1 MAEES
6 TPEIQESAKEPMS
19 LDAVLES
26 SIGEALEG
34 TVIETDTPK
43 EETSK
48 EESNEVSKE
57 DITVPAEKL
66 TSPEK
71 EDEES
76 ESLDQLATEHEE
88 DQPESENSEE
98 NPDTEEVSE
107 NSTESKLEAPK
118 NWSDSVKKVF
128 DTLPPESQEFM
139 IKRDKEMTSDY
150 TKKTQDLAEQRKN
163 IEALNKVIEPAKR
176 NIAATGI
183 SEAEYISRLLNADA
197 ALRTNPKMALRQL
210 AQGYGINLSSI
221 EDESESWNDPDP
233 QIAQLMQQNQQIMSE
248 LNQFKQQNIQS
259 TVAQTEQTVEQFS
272 TKTDAKGN
280 LMHPHFDKV
289 RVKMGNLIDAGEA
302 KGLDDAYKKAV
313 RLDDDLYEETLKNSQ
328 LTVKKQEDSKRKA
341 AVEKARK
348 VKPSSSANP
357 PKGSVKATDL
367 DSLLMTNIEGA
378 GFSR

>member
-6 TPEIQESAKEPMS
+6 TPEIQESANEPMS

-26 SIGEALEG
+26 SIGEALKEPE
-34 TVIETDTPK
+34 VSEDNPV
-43 EETSK
+43 EETQQDTI
-48 EESNEVSKE
+48 E
-57 DITVPAEKL
+57 DITVPEQQE

-71 EDEES
+71 EEDDS
-76 ESLDQLATEHEE
+76 DNLDQLATEQE
-88 DQPESENSEE
+88 DDQSDSEDSEE
-98 NPDTEEVSE
+98 NPDNVEASE

-118 NWSDSVKKVF
+118 NWSDDVKKVF
-128 DTLPPESQEFM
+128 DTLPAESQEFM

-163 IEALNKVIEPAKR
+163 IEALDKVLQPAR
-176 NIAATGI
+176 QNIQATGI
-183 SEAEYISRLLNADA
+183 GEAEYISRLLNADQ

-210 AQGYGINLSSI
+210 AQGYGINLSSL

-233 QIAQLMQQNQQIMSE
+233 QYAQLMQQNQQIMAE
-248 LNQFKQQNIQS
+248 LNQFKQQNMQS

-272 TKTDAKGN
+272 TKTDAEGK
-280 LMHPHFDKV
+280 LVHPHFDKV

-302 KGLDDAYKKAV
+302 KGLDDAYAKAV
-313 RLDDDLYEETLKNSQ
+313 RLDDDLYAEALKASQ
-328 LTVKKQEDSKRKA
+328 LSIKKQEDSKRKK

-348 VKPSSSANP
+348 VKPSASANP
-357 PKGSVKATDL
+357 PKGSVKASDL

-378 GFSR
+378 GFGA

>member
-6 TPEIQESAKEPMS
+6 TPEIQESADEPMS

-26 SIGEALEG
+26 SIGEALKEPE
-34 TVIETDTPK
+34 VSEDNPV
-43 EETSK
+43 EETQQDTI
-48 EESNEVSKE
+48 E
-57 DITVPAEKL
+57 DITVPEQQE

-71 EDEES
+71 EEDDS
-76 ESLDQLATEHEE
+76 DNLDQLATEQE
-88 DQPESENSEE
+88 DDQSDSEDSEE
-98 NPDTEEVSE
+98 NPDNVEASE

-118 NWSDSVKKVF
+118 NWSDDVKKVF
-128 DTLPPESQEFM
+128 DTLPAESQEFM

-163 IEALNKVIEPAKR
+163 IEALDKVLQPAR
-176 NIAATGI
+176 QNIQATGI
-183 SEAEYISRLLNADA
+183 GEAEYISRLLNADQ

-210 AQGYGINLSSI
+210 AQGYGINLSSL

-233 QIAQLMQQNQQIMSE
+233 QYAQLLQQNQQIMAE
-248 LNQFKQQNIQS
+248 LNQFKQQNMQS

-272 TKTDAKGN
+272 TKTDAEGK
-280 LMHPHFDKV
+280 LVHPHFDKV

-302 KGLDDAYKKAV
+302 KGLEDAYAKAV
-313 RLDDDLYEETLKNSQ
+313 RLDDDLYAQALKASQ
-328 LTVKKQEDSKRKA
+328 LSIKKQEDSKRKK

-348 VKPSSSANP
+348 VKPSASANP
-357 PKGSVKATDL
+357 PKGSVKASDL

-378 GFSR
+378 GFGA

>member
-6 TPEIQESAKEPMS
+6 TPEIQESANEPMS

-26 SIGEALEG
+26 SIGEALKEPE
-34 TVIETDTPK
+34 VSEDNPV
-43 EETSK
+43 EETQQDTI
-48 EESNEVSKE
+48 E
-57 DITVPAEKL
+57 DITVPEQQE

-71 EDEES
+71 EEDDS
-76 ESLDQLATEHEE
+76 DNLDQLATEQE
-88 DQPESENSEE
+88 DDQSDSEDSEE
-98 NPDTEEVSE
+98 NPDNVEASE

-118 NWSDSVKKVF
+118 NWSDDVKKVF
-128 DTLPPESQEFM
+128 DTLPRESQEFM

-163 IEALNKVIEPAKR
+163 IEALDKVLQPAR
-176 NIAATGI
+176 QNIQATGI
-183 SEAEYISRLLNADA
+183 GEAEYISRLLNADQ

-210 AQGYGINLSSI
+210 AQGYGINLSSL

-233 QIAQLMQQNQQIMSE
+233 QIAQLMQQNQQIMAE
-248 LNQFKQQNIQS
+248 LNQFKQQNMQS

-272 TKTDAKGN
+272 TKTDANGN
-280 LMHPHFDKV
+280 LLHPHFDKV

-302 KGLDDAYKKAV
+302 KGLDDAYAKAV
-313 RLDDDLYEETLKNSQ
+313 RLDDDLYAEALKASQ
-328 LTVKKQEDSKRKA
+328 LSVKKQEDSKRKK

-348 VKPSSSANP
+348 VKPSASANP
-357 PKGSVKATDL
+357 PKGSVKASDL

-378 GFSR
+378 GFGA

>member
-6 TPEIQESAKEPMS
+6 TPEIQESADEPMS

-26 SIGEALEG
+26 SIGEALKEPE
-34 TVIETDTPK
+34 VSEDNPV
-43 EETSK
+43 EETQQDTI
-48 EESNEVSKE
+48 E
-57 DITVPAEKL
+57 DITVPEQQE

-71 EDEES
+71 EEDDS
-76 ESLDQLATEHEE
+76 DNLDQLATEQE
-88 DQPESENSEE
+88 DDQSDSENSEE
-98 NPDTEEVSE
+98 NPDNVEASE

-118 NWSDSVKKVF
+118 NWSDDVKKVF
-128 DTLPPESQEFM
+128 DTLPAESQEFM

-163 IEALNKVIEPAKR
+163 IEALDKVLQPAR
-176 NIAATGI
+176 QNIQATGI
-183 SEAEYISRLLNADA
+183 GEAEYISRLLNADQ

-210 AQGYGINLSSI
+210 AQGYGINLSSL

-233 QIAQLMQQNQQIMSE
+233 QYAQLMQQNQQIMAE
-248 LNQFKQQNIQS
+248 LNQFKQQNMQS

-272 TKTDAKGN
+272 TKTDAEGK
-280 LMHPHFDKV
+280 LVHPHFDKV

-302 KGLDDAYKKAV
+302 KGLDDAYAKAV
-313 RLDDDLYEETLKNSQ
+313 RLDDDLYAQALKASQ
-328 LTVKKQEDSKRKA
+328 LSIKKQEDSKRKK

-348 VKPSSSANP
+348 VKPSASANP
-357 PKGSVKATDL
+357 PKGSVKASDL

-378 GFSR
+378 GFGA

>member
-6 TPEIQESAKEPMS
+6 TPEIQESANEPMS

-26 SIGEALEG
+26 SIGEALKEPE
-34 TVIETDTPK
+34 VSEDNPV
-43 EETSK
+43 EETQQDTI
-48 EESNEVSKE
+48 E
-57 DITVPAEKL
+57 DITVPEQQE

-71 EDEES
+71 EEDDS
-76 ESLDQLATEHEE
+76 DNLDQLATEQE
-88 DQPESENSEE
+88 DDQSDSEDSEE
-98 NPDTEEVSE
+98 NPDNVEASK

-118 NWSDSVKKVF
+118 NWSDDVKKVF
-128 DTLPPESQEFM
+128 DTLPRESQEFM

-163 IEALNKVIEPAKR
+163 IEALDKVLQPAR
-176 NIAATGI
+176 QNIQATGI
-183 SEAEYISRLLNADA
+183 GEAEYISRLLNADQ

-210 AQGYGINLSSI
+210 AQGYGINLSSL

-233 QIAQLMQQNQQIMSE
+233 QYAQLLQQNQQIMAE
-248 LNQFKQQNIQS
+248 LNQFKQQNMQS

-272 TKTDAKGN
+272 TKTDADGN
-280 LMHPHFDKV
+280 LLHPHFDKV

-302 KGLDDAYKKAV
+302 KGLDDAYAKAV
-313 RLDDDLYEETLKNSQ
+313 RLDDDLYAEALKASQ
-328 LTVKKQEDSKRKA
+328 LSIKKQEDSKRKK

-348 VKPSSSANP
+348 VKPSASANP
-357 PKGSVKATDL
+357 PKGSVKASDL

-378 GFSR
+378 GFGA

>member
-6 TPEIQESAKEPMS
+6 TPEIQESANEPMS

-26 SIGEALEG
+26 SIGEALKEPE
-34 TVIETDTPK
+34 VSEDNPV
-43 EETSK
+43 EETQQDTI
-48 EESNEVSKE
+48 E
-57 DITVPAEKL
+57 DITVPEQQE

-71 EDEES
+71 EEDDS
-76 ESLDQLATEHEE
+76 DNLDQLATEQE
-88 DQPESENSEE
+88 DDQSDSEDSEE
-98 NPDTEEVSE
+98 NPDNVEASE

-118 NWSDSVKKVF
+118 NWSDDVKKVF
-128 DTLPPESQEFM
+128 NTLPAESQEFM

-163 IEALNKVIEPAKR
+163 IEALDKVLQPAR
-176 NIAATGI
+176 QNIQATGI
-183 SEAEYISRLLNADA
+183 GEAEYISRLLNADQ

-210 AQGYGINLSSI
+210 AQGYGINLSSL

-233 QIAQLMQQNQQIMSE
+233 QIAQLMQQNQQIMAE
-248 LNQFKQQNIQS
+248 LNQFKQQNMQS

-272 TKTDAKGN
+272 TKTDAEGK
-280 LMHPHFDKV
+280 LVHPHFDKV

-302 KGLDDAYKKAV
+302 KGLDDAYAKAV
-313 RLDDDLYEETLKNSQ
+313 RLDDDLYAEALKASQ
-328 LTVKKQEDSKRKA
+328 LSIKKQEDSKRKK

-348 VKPSSSANP
+348 VKPSASANP
-357 PKGSVKATDL
+357 PKGSVKASDL

-378 GFSR
+378 GFGA

>member
-6 TPEIQESAKEPMS
+6 TPEIQESADEPMS

-26 SIGEALEG
+26 SIGEALKEPE
-34 TVIETDTPK
+34 VSEDNPV
-43 EETSK
+43 EETQQDTI
-48 EESNEVSKE
+48 E
-57 DITVPAEKL
+57 DITVPEQQE

-71 EDEES
+71 EEDDS
-76 ESLDQLATEHEE
+76 DNLDQLATEQE
-88 DQPESENSEE
+88 DDQSDSEDSEE
-98 NPDTEEVSE
+98 NPDNIEASE

-118 NWSDSVKKVF
+118 NWSDDVKKVF
-128 DTLPPESQEFM
+128 DTLPAESQEFM

-163 IEALNKVIEPAKR
+163 IEALDKVLQPAR
-176 NIAATGI
+176 QNIQATGI
-183 SEAEYISRLLNADA
+183 GEAEYISRLLNADQ

-210 AQGYGINLSSI
+210 AQGYGINLSSL

-233 QIAQLMQQNQQIMSE
+233 QYAQLMQQNQQIMAE
-248 LNQFKQQNIQS
+248 LNQFKQQNMQS

-272 TKTDAKGN
+272 TKTDAEGK
-280 LMHPHFDKV
+280 LVHPHFDKV

-302 KGLDDAYKKAV
+302 KGLDDAYAKAV
-313 RLDDDLYEETLKNSQ
+313 RLDDDLYAQALKASQ
-328 LTVKKQEDSKRKA
+328 LSIKKQEDSKRKK

-348 VKPSSSANP
+348 VKPSASANP
-357 PKGSVKATDL
+357 PKGSVKASDL

-378 GFSR
+378 GFGA

>member
-6 TPEIQESAKEPMS
+6 TPEIQESANEPMS

-26 SIGEALEG
+26 SIGEALKEPE
-34 TVIETDTPK
+34 VSEDNPV
-43 EETSK
+43 EETQQDTI
-48 EESNEVSKE
+48 E
-57 DITVPAEKL
+57 DITVPEQQE

-71 EDEES
+71 EEDDS
-76 ESLDQLATEHEE
+76 DNLDQLATEQE
-88 DQPESENSEE
+88 DDQSDSEDSEE
-98 NPDTEEVSE
+98 NPDNVEASE

-118 NWSDSVKKVF
+118 NWSDDVKKVF
-128 DTLPPESQEFM
+128 NTLPAESQEFM

-163 IEALNKVIEPAKR
+163 IEALNKVIEPAKQ

-272 TKTDAKGN
+272 TKTDAKGD

>member
-1 MAEES
+1 MAEER
-6 TPEIQESAKEPMS
+6 TPEIQESANEPMS

-26 SIGEALEG
+26 SIGEALKEPE
-34 TVIETDTPK
+34 VSEDNPV
-43 EETSK
+43 EETQQDTI
-48 EESNEVSKE
+48 E
-57 DITVPAEKL
+57 DITVPEQQE

-71 EDEES
+71 EEDDS
-76 ESLDQLATEHEE
+76 DNLDQLATEQE
-88 DQPESENSEE
+88 DDQSDSEDSEE
-98 NPDTEEVSE
+98 NPDNVEASE

-118 NWSDSVKKVF
+118 NWSDDVKKVF
-128 DTLPPESQEFM
+128 DTLPAESQEFM

-163 IEALNKVIEPAKR
+163 IEALDKVLQPAR
-176 NIAATGI
+176 QNIQATGI
-183 SEAEYISRLLNADA
+183 GEAEYISRLLNADQ

-210 AQGYGINLSSI
+210 AQGYGINLSSL

-272 TKTDAKGN
+272 TKTDAKGD

>member
-6 TPEIQESAKEPMS
+6 TPEIQESANEPMS

-26 SIGEALEG
+26 SIGEVLNE
-34 TVIETDTPK
+34 PK
-43 EETSK
+43 ELNESPVEETQQD
-48 EESNEVSKE
+48 SKE
-57 DITVPAEKL
+57 DLTVPVEKL

-76 ESLDQLATEHEE
+76 ENLDQLATEHEE
-88 DQPESENSEE
+88 DQPKSENSEE
-98 NPDTEEVSE
+98 NPDNIEASE

-118 NWSDSVKKVF
+118 NWSDDVKKTF
-128 DTLPPESQEFM
+128 DTLPQESQEFM

-163 IEALNKVIEPAKR
+163 IEALDKVLQPAR
-176 NIAATGI
+176 QTINATGI
-183 SEAEYISRLLNADA
+183 GEAEYISRLLNADN

-210 AQGYGINLSSI
+210 AQGYGIDLSTMN
-221 EDESESWNDPDP
+221 EESESWNDPDP
-233 QIAQLMQQNQQIMSE
+233 QYAQLLQQNQQIMSE

-272 TKTDAKGN
+272 AKTGADGK

-302 KGLDDAYKKAV
+302 KGLDDAYTKAV
-313 RLDDDLYEETLKNSQ
+313 RLDDDLYEEAIKASRLS
-328 LTVKKQEDSKRKA
+328 VKKQEDSKRKA
-341 AVEKARK
+341 AVDKARK

-357 PKGSVKATDL
+357 PKGSVKTTDL
-367 DSLLMTNIEGA
+367 DSLLMTSIEGA
-378 GFSR
+378 GFGR

>member
-6 TPEIQESAKEPMS
+6 TPKIQESADEPMS

-26 SIGEALEG
+26 SIGEVLNE
-34 TVIETDTPK
+34 PK
-43 EETSK
+43 ES
-48 EESNEVSKE
+48 EESPVEETQQDSKE
-57 DITVPAEKL
+57 DLTVPVEKL

-76 ESLDQLATEHEE
+76 ENLDQLATEHEE

-98 NPDTEEVSE
+98 NPDNTEAAE
-107 NSTESKLEAPK
+107 NSTESKLAAPK
-118 NWSDSVKKVF
+118 NWSDDVKKTF
-128 DTLPPESQEFM
+128 ATLPQESQEFM

-163 IEALNKVIEPAKR
+163 IEALDKVLQPAR
-176 NIAATGI
+176 QTIHATGI
-183 SEAEYISRLLNADA
+183 SEPEYISRLLNADN

-210 AQGYGINLSSI
+210 AQGYGIDLSSL
-221 EDESESWNDPDP
+221 ENESESWNDPDP
-233 QIAQLMQQNQQIMSE
+233 QYAQLLQQNQHIMSE
-248 LNQFKQQNIQS
+248 LNQFKQQNMQS

-272 TKTDAKGN
+272 AKTDAEGK
-280 LMHPHFDKV
+280 LTHPHFDKV

-302 KGLDDAYKKAV
+302 KGLDDAYTKAI
-313 RLDDDLYEETLKNSQ
+313 RLDDDLYEEAIKASRLS
-328 LTVKKQEDSKRKA
+328 VKKQEDNKRKA
-341 AVEKARK
+341 AVDKARK

-367 DSLLMTNIEGA
+367 DSLLMTSIEGA
-378 GFSR
+378 GFGR

>member
-6 TPEIQESAKEPMS
+6 TPEIQESADEPMS

-26 SIGEALEG
+26 SIGEALKEPE
-34 TVIETDTPK
+34 VSEDNPV
-43 EETSK
+43 EETQQDTI
-48 EESNEVSKE
+48 E
-57 DITVPAEKL
+57 DITVPEQQE

-71 EDEES
+71 EEDDS
-76 ESLDQLATEHEE
+76 DNLDQLATEQE
-88 DQPESENSEE
+88 DDQSDSEDSEE
-98 NPDTEEVSE
+98 NPDNVEASE

-118 NWSDSVKKVF
+118 NWSDDVKKVF
-128 DTLPPESQEFM
+128 DTLPAESQEFM

-163 IEALNKVIEPAKR
+163 IEALDKVLQPAR
-176 NIAATGI
+176 QNIQATGI
-183 SEAEYISRLLNADA
+183 GEAEYISRLLNADQ

-210 AQGYGINLSSI
+210 AQGYGINLSSL

-233 QIAQLMQQNQQIMSE
+233 QYAQLMQQNQQIMAE
-248 LNQFKQQNIQS
+248 LNQFKKQNMQS

-272 TKTDAKGN
+272 TKTDAEGK
-280 LMHPHFDKV
+280 LVHPHFDKV

-302 KGLDDAYKKAV
+302 KGLDDAYAKAV
-313 RLDDDLYEETLKNSQ
+313 RLDDDLYAQALKASQ
-328 LTVKKQEDSKRKA
+328 LSIKKQEDSKRKK

-348 VKPSSSANP
+348 VKPSASANP
-357 PKGSVKATDL
+357 PKGSVKASDL

-378 GFSR
+378 GFGA